1 MSIFG
6 KCLALRTTTVILW
19 ATGWYDRDTW
29 SSPLL
34 MHFCEEERAG
44 ERPHRGRGEPKQG
57 AERGER
63 RGPEQQ
69 RGAAGR
75 CSGRQESLSR
85 CGGAGKETFP
95 LRPDTRRSRS
105 RGEGTISRVSSL
117 ERRPRLGEGKPKEGA
132 FEKFS
137 AQ

>member
-44 ERPHRGRGEPKQG
+44 ERPHRGRGEP
-57 AERGER
+57 
-63 RGPEQQ
+63 EQE

-75 CSGRQESLSR
+75 CSARQESLSR